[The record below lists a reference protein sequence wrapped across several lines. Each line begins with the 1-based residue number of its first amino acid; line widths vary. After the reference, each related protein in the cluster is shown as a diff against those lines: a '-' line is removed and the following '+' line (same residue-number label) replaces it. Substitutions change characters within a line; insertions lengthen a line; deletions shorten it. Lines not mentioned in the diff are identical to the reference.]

1 MKARGGFRA
10 ALPWAADRQERKR
23 ADQRIRALARFPE
36 ENTNP
41 VLRVDRDGVLMYA
54 NKASLALLN
63 CWETDV
69 RRPAPAEIRAAVRQ
83 TFESGRNRE
92 VETVCGNRTFSISMT
107 PIQDAGYVNLYA
119 LDVTERKRAER
130 EAPFQRTLLEATIDG
145 IVIVSDEGEWLA
157 VNRRFLEMWDVPPV
171 IAESKSYE
179 TFLRWVKRK
188 LAEPE
193 DYLTR
198 IRFIDD
204 HPGEGSRDKLVLR
217 DGRIFDRYSAPFT
230 GDDGSCQGRLWYY
243 RDITDL
249 KQEELEVRD
258 KALEAL
264 RLKSEFLANMS
275 HEIRTPM
282 NGVIGMAELLMDTEL
297 SPRQREYTET
307 IRQCGDLLLALIND
321 ILDYSKTDSGKLELE
336 HASFDVRLCVEEVLE
351 LLAPKAA
358 EKRLELAYTMD
369 EQTPAMVVGDVTRV
383 RQILVNLL
391 ANAVKFTHK
400 GEILLT
406 VASQPRG
413 NGRYRLHFSVRD
425 TGIGIRADR
434 MDGLFDAFTQV
445 DASTTREYGGTG
457 LGLAINSKLT
467 KLMGGRMWAESEVGR
482 GSTFHFTVAVDTAE
496 SQPDDAW
503 RGTPAELEGKRVL
516 IVDDNA
522 TNRAILTRQA
532 ESWKMQPRTV
542 SRGRDALA
550 LLEKG
555 ERFDVA
561 VLDMMM
567 PDMDGLMLAEAIRKI
582 AASEELPLVLLTSV
596 GSREIAARFDESDIK
611 ESDFVAVFSK
621 PIRPSQIYE
630 ALCSSFQGKPMVARR
645 ASEEAGID
653 SATAQRLPLRI
664 LVGEDNLVNQKGALS
679 ILERLGYR
687 ADVANNGLEV
697 IESLRHQTYDLVLLD
712 VQMPEMDGLEA
723 SRRIQFEWGG
733 EQRPWIVAMTAN
745 AMKGDREKCLE
756 AGMDDYIAKPVRI
769 DSLKQALERGAAR
782 RGALSGEEA
791 PEKDGSSPPPAL
803 DRETFNRLRTE
814 LGNDVKLLLRL
825 LTLFLEETPEQ
836 TEQARQALASGDVEV
851 VLRVAHTVK
860 GSCHL
865 LGAGALADVAAE
877 LEKAARENEL
887 DNAREM
893 IEAMAS
899 EFERVAEE
907 VRQISDSLRQPEAI
921 PADRRVRT
929 TK

>member
-1 MKARGGFRA
+1 
-10 ALPWAADRQERKR
+10 
-23 ADQRIRALARFPE
+23 
-36 ENTNP
+36 
-41 VLRVDRDGVLMYA
+41 MYA
-54 NKASLALLN
+54 NEASLALLN
-63 CWETDV
+63 GWETDV
-69 RRPAPAEIRAAVRQ
+69 GRPAPAGIRATVRQ
-83 TFESGRNRE
+83 AFESGRHRE
-92 VETVCGNRTFSISMT
+92 VETVCGSRTFSISMT

-119 LDVTERKRAER
+119 LDVTERKRGER

-145 IVIVSDEGEWLA
+145 TVIVSDEGEWLA
-157 VNRRFLEMWDVPPV
+157 VNKRFLQMWSVPAA
-171 IAESKSYE
+171 IAESKSNDN
-179 TFLRWVKRK
+179 FLRWVKGRQADPEK
-188 LAEPE
+188 YLA
-193 DYLTR
+193 R

-204 HPGEGSRDKLVLR
+204 HPGDESRDNLVLKA
-217 DGRIFDRYSAPFT
+217 GRIFDRYSAPLT
-230 GDDGSCQGRLWYY
+230 GEDGSSSGRIWYH
-243 RDITDL
+243 RDITEQ
-249 KQEELEVRD
+249 KQAALQVHRE
-258 KALEAL
+258 ALEAV

-336 HASFDVRLCVEEVLE
+336 HASFDVRLCLEEVLE

-369 EQTPAMVVGDVTRV
+369 EQTPPMVVGEVTRV
-383 RQILVNLL
+383 QQILVNLL
-391 ANAVKFTHK
+391 ANAVKFTHE

-406 VASQPRG
+406 VASRPRG
-413 NGRYRLHFSVRD
+413 HGRYLLHFSVRD
-425 TGIGIRADR
+425 AGIGIRADR

-457 LGLAINSKLT
+457 LGLAISSKLT
-467 KLMGGRMWAESEVGR
+467 KLMGGRMWAGSEVGK
-482 GSTFHFTVAVDTAE
+482 GSTFHFTVAVDAAE

-503 RGTPAELEGKRVL
+503 RGTPAELKGKRIL

-522 TNRAILTRQA
+522 TNRTILTRQA
-532 ESWKMQPRTV
+532 ESWKMKPRTV
-542 SRGRDALA
+542 SRGREALA

-567 PDMDGLMLAEAIRKI
+567 PEMDGLRLAEAIRKI
-582 AASEELPLVLLTSV
+582 AAFKELPLLLLTSV
-596 GSREIAARFDESDIK
+596 GSREIAARFEESDVK
-611 ESDFVAVFSK
+611 EADFVAVFSK

-630 ALCSSFQGKPMVARR
+630 ALCSSFQGKPVVVRR
-645 ASEEAGID
+645 ASGEAGID
-653 SATAQRLPLRI
+653 SAMAQRLPLRI
-664 LVGEDNLVNQKGALS
+664 LLGEDNLVNQTVAVS

-687 ADVANNGLEV
+687 VDVANNGLEV
-697 IESLRHQTYDLVLLD
+697 VESLRQQTYDLVLMD

-723 SRRIQFEWGG
+723 SRRIHFEWGG

-782 RGALSGEEA
+782 RGALSGDEA
-791 PEKDGSSPPPAL
+791 GEKEGASPPV
-803 DRETFNRLRTE
+803 DRETFNRLRASV
-814 LGNDVKLLLRL
+814 GNDVKLLRRL
-825 LTLFLEETPEQ
+825 LALFLEETPEQ

-865 LGAGALADVAAE
+865 LGAGTLADVTAE
-877 LEKAARENEL
+877 LEKAARENQL
-887 DNAREM
+887 DNDREM

-907 VRQISDSLRQPEAI
+907 VGKISASLR
-921 PADRRVRT
+921 
-929 TK
+929 

>member
-1 MKARGGFRA
+1 MKTRGGFRA
-10 ALPWAADRQERKR
+10 ALPWAADRQDRKR
-23 ADQRIRALARFPE
+23 ADERTRALARFPE

-54 NKASLALLN
+54 NEASLALLN

-69 RRPAPAEIRAAVRQ
+69 RRPVPAEIRATVRQ
-83 TFESGRNRE
+83 AFESDRNRE

-157 VNRRFLEMWDVPPV
+157 VNKRFLEMWDVPAA
-171 IAESKSYE
+171 IAESKSNDN
-179 TFLRWVKRK
+179 FLRWVKGK
-188 LAEPE
+188 LADPE
-193 DYLTR
+193 KYLAR

-204 HPGEGSRDKLVLR
+204 HPGDESRDNLVLKV
-217 DGRIFDRYSAPFT
+217 GRTFDRYSAPLT
-230 GDDGSCQGRLWYY
+230 GEDGSSYGRIWYH
-243 RDITDL
+243 RDITEQ
-249 KQEELEVRD
+249 KQAELQVHSE
-258 KALEAL
+258 ALEAV

-336 HASFDVRLCVEEVLE
+336 HTSFDVRLCLEEVLE

-369 EQTPAMVVGDVTRV
+369 EQTPPMVVGDVTRV

-391 ANAVKFTHK
+391 ANAVKFTQE

-406 VASQPRG
+406 VASRLRG
-413 NGRYRLHFSVRD
+413 HGRYRLHFSVRD

-457 LGLAINSKLT
+457 LGLAISSKLT
-467 KLMGGRMWAESEVGR
+467 RLMGGRMWAESEVGK
-482 GSTFHFTVAVDTAE
+482 GSTFHFTVDVDAAE

-503 RGTPAELEGKRVL
+503 RGTPTELEGKRIL

-522 TNRAILTRQA
+522 TNRTILTRQA
-532 ESWKMQPRTV
+532 ESWKMEPRTV
-542 SRGRDALA
+542 SRGREALA

-567 PDMDGLMLAEAIRKI
+567 PEMDGLMLAEAIRKR
-582 AASEELPLVLLTSV
+582 AASEELPLLLLTSV
-596 GSREIAARFDESDIK
+596 GSREIAARFEESDIK

-630 ALCSSFQGKPMVARR
+630 ALCSSFQGKPMVVRR
-645 ASEEAGID
+645 ASGGTGID
-653 SATAQRLPLRI
+653 SAMAQRLPLRI
-664 LVGEDNLVNQKGALS
+664 LLAEDNLVNQKVALS

-687 ADVANNGLEV
+687 ADVASNGLEV
-697 IESLRHQTYDLVLLD
+697 IESLRHQTYDLVLMD

-723 SRRIQFEWGG
+723 SRRIHFEWGG
-733 EQRPWIVAMTAN
+733 EQRPWITAITAN

-756 AGMDDYIAKPVRI
+756 AGMDDYIAKPVSI
-769 DSLKQALERGAAR
+769 DTVKQALERGGAR
-782 RGALSGEEA
+782 KAVLSGGEA
-791 PEKDGSSPPPAL
+791 REKDGSPPAAV
-803 DRETFNRLRTE
+803 DRETFNRLRAV
-814 LGNDVKLLLRL
+814 LGNDVKLLRRL
-825 LTLFLEETPEQ
+825 LASFLEEIPEQ
-836 TEQARQALASGDVEV
+836 IEQARQALASGDAEV

-860 GSCHL
+860 GNCQL
-865 LGAGALADVAAE
+865 LGVGTLADVAAE
-877 LEKAARENEL
+877 LEKAARENQL

-907 VRQISDSLRQPEAI
+907 VGKISDSLRQPEAS
-921 PADRRVRT
+921 PADRRVHT
-929 TK
+929 MK